1 MLIYN
6 IFKNIYSCCIFIII
20 RMLLYKPLKK
30 KELNFVKIQIKKII
44 SKIVISIQNN
54 YE

>member
-1 MLIYN
+1 MLY
-6 IFKNIYSCCIFIII
+6 
-20 RMLLYKPLKK
+20 YKPLKK
-30 KELNFVKIQIKKII
+30 NEFNFVKIQIKKII